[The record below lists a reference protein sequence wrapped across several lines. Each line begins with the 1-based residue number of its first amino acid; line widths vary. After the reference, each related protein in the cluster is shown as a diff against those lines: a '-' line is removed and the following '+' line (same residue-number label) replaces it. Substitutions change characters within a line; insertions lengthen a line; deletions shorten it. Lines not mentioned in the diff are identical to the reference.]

1 MAKKRSQ
8 ELPADASNQIRED
21 ILMADL
27 SEHAERAYLEYAMS
41 VVKGRAIP
49 SVEDGLK
56 PVQRRILFAMREL
69 SLSSSS
75 KPKKS
80 ARVVGD
86 VIGKYHPHGDSAVYE
101 AMVRTAQNF
110 SLRYPLVHGEGN
122 FGSRDGDPAAAMR
135 YTEAKMT
142 PFAETFLSE
151 LGMGSVDWRSNYDN
165 TMEEPQ
171 TLPARLPNILLN
183 GAPGIGVGIATEI
196 PPHNLREAADACIAF
211 IKKPKIGLDEILQIL
226 PAPDFPTGG
235 QIISS
240 PEDIRRAY
248 AEGKGSIR
256 VRARYLIEGEGTKNW
271 KLVVYELPYHTSTQQ
286 VMEEIDRIFNP
297 KPKEKGGK
305 KTFSPEQ
312 LRQKALFSSLIEKFA
327 DASDKDNPL
336 RLTVEP
342 KNHKQDP
349 QELINA
355 LLAYTSME
363 MNCPINL
370 VAVGLDKTPR
380 QKTLVEII
388 SEWTQYR
395 ITTVERRTRYEHD
408 VASRRLHIL
417 QGRATILDHIEE
429 VVKILKSA
437 DDPKA
442 ALMERFGL
450 SEVQAEDVM
459 EIRLRQLARL
469 ERQKIEEEI
478 KKLEAEIARL
488 SKLLANPSALRAQ
501 VIKEIEADKKEFGDD
516 RRTIIQADSRTEARA
531 VEDTAISDDPVTI
544 AISERGWIRA
554 KAGHQHDMESFAF
567 KAGDAVREMYRVKQ
581 SDHVVFLDESGKS
594 YSCPVRD
601 LPSAK
606 GGEDV
611 PIAKLADFGAKLAWT
626 IAGSAEERF
635 VVASDAGYGFI
646 CKISDM
652 ITRLRA
658 GKSLLTLP
666 EGSKPVLPC
675 KVPAGIDP
683 EQTAFVALSS
693 NSRLL
698 AYRLGEIA
706 DLPRGKGLALLGL
719 DEGQTLQQIAILR
732 ENRLSYRI
740 GDGKAIRMPDEEFA
754 QHVQSRSS
762 SKKGKPV
769 AKAKGKPIT
778 LVADP
783 ISEETPAP

>member
-1 MAKKRSQ
+1 MAKKRN
-8 ELPADASNQIRED
+8 ADAHETPQIKED
-21 ILMADL
+21 IIQKDL
-27 SEHAERAYLEYAMS
+27 SDHAERAYLEYAMS

-69 SLSSSS
+69 SLGPGA

-101 AMVRTAQNF
+101 AMVRTAQSF

-135 YTEAKMT
+135 YTEARMT
-142 PFAETFLSE
+142 AFADTFLSE
-151 LGMGSVDWRSNYDN
+151 LGMGSVDWRANYDN

-196 PPHNLREAADACIAF
+196 PPHNLREATDACIAF
-211 IKKPKIGLDEILQIL
+211 IKKPKMSLDELLEII

-240 PEDIRRAY
+240 KEDIRKAY
-248 AEGKGSIR
+248 SEGKGSVR
-256 VRARYLIEGEGTKNW
+256 VRARYSIEGEGTKNW
-271 KLVVYELPYHTSTQQ
+271 KLVVHELPYHTSTQQ

-305 KTFSPEQ
+305 KIFSPEQ
-312 LRQKALFSSLIEKFA
+312 LRQKTLFSNLIEKFS

-349 QELINA
+349 KELANA

-380 QKTLVEII
+380 QKTLLDLI

-395 ITTVERRTRYEHD
+395 IATVERRTRYEHE

-417 QGRATILDHIEE
+417 EGRATILDHIEE

-437 DDPKA
+437 EDPKA
-442 ALMERFGL
+442 ALMERFSL
-450 SEVQAEDVM
+450 SETQAEDVM

-469 ERQKIEEEI
+469 ERQKIEDEM
-478 KKLEAEIARL
+478 KKLQAEIARL
-488 SKLLANPSALRAQ
+488 NKLLSSPTALRAQ
-501 VIKEIEADKKEFGDD
+501 VIKELEADKKDFGDD
-516 RRTIIQADSRTEARA
+516 RRTIILEDTRTEARA

-554 KAGHQHDMESFAF
+554 KAGHQHGADAFAF
-567 KAGDAVREMYRVKQ
+567 KAGDAVKDMYRAKQ
-581 SDHVVFLDESGKS
+581 SDYVVFLDEAGKS
-594 YSCPVRD
+594 YSCQARD

-611 PIAKLADFGAKLAWT
+611 PISRLADFGAKLSWA
-626 IAGSAEERF
+626 IVGAPEDRF

-652 ITRLRA
+652 ATRLRA

-666 EGSKPVLPC
+666 EGSKPILPC
-675 KVPAGIDP
+675 PVPADIDP

-698 AYRLGEIA
+698 GYRLSEIA
-706 DLPRGKGLALLGL
+706 DLPRGKGLALIGL
-719 DEGQTLQQIAILR
+719 DSEQTLSQIAILR
-732 ENRLSYRI
+732 DNRLFYRI
-740 GDGKAIRMPDEEFA
+740 GEAKPTRMPDDEFA
-754 QHVQSRSS
+754 SHVQSRSS
-762 SKKGKPV
+762 SKKGKPI
-769 AKAKGKPIT
+769 AKAKGKPVS
-778 LVADP
+778 LVQEPQQESA
-783 ISEETPAP
+783 